1 MTDLFDRIPAPIR
14 SLWKAEVELRR
25 GLWASILQRDQPNP
39 HYDEARRHFNEALA
53 PGEKRVDADEPPK
66 WGSADHVA
74 ATVEQDR
81 IDEATKKPHDPG
93 EAPRF

>member
-1 MTDLFDRIPAPIR
+1 MTSLLERIPAPIR

-25 GLWASILQRDQPNP
+25 ALWGSILQRGQPNP
-39 HYDEARRHFNEALA
+39 HYEEARRYFNEALQREGQPTPQA
-53 PGEKRVDADEPPK
+53 E

-81 IDEATKKPHDPG
+81 IDEATKKG
-93 EAPRF
+93 PRPP

>member
-14 SLWKAEVELRR
+14 SLWNAEIELRR
-25 GLWASILQRDQPNP
+25 GLWASVLKRGEPNP
-39 HYDEARRHFNEALA
+39 HYGEARRHFDEAL
-53 PGEKRVDADEPPK
+53 KSRNRVADDQGK

-81 IDEATKKPHDPG
+81 IDEAAKKPHDPNG
-93 EAPRF
+93 PRF